1 MSTDTMTLKER
12 FDWNTLGAVKL
23 ENLAGTYQ
31 LEGNLKQAAICA
43 QRALVH
49 ATLAQAI
56 ATRMVAIETADLVR
70 VTVCKG

>member
-1 MSTDTMTLKER
+1 MSNEMTLKER
-12 FDWNTLGAVKL
+12 FDWNTHGAVKL
-23 ENLAGTYQ
+23 ENLAGTYH

-56 ATRMVAIETADLVR
+56 ATRMVAVEMDFLLKAIENPN
-70 VTVCKG
+70 